1 MRDTNEAFG
10 PTLRSHARIEEITD
24 DIDGIADGHS
34 EGHTDSDEH
43 SEAADEATDV
53 KDIDIDEEVA
63 AHDDEAA
70 PIDEHDFED
79 GLRRDVEAT
88 ELRVGLPE
96 YTVRESDVNRFMLFL
111 LEHWRRQGT
120 LDTFCLLYTSPSPR
134 DGLLC
139 RMPSSA

>member
-1 MRDTNEAFG
+1 MRDTSEAFG
-10 PTLRSHARIEEITD
+10 PTLRSHARIEEITA

-34 EGHTDSDEH
+34 EGHVCTDSDEH

-79 GLRRDVEAT
+79 GYVEVT
-88 ELRVGLPE
+88 ELRDGLPE
-96 YTVRESDVNRFMLFL
+96 YICAHRMSIAS
-111 LEHWRRQGT
+111 
-120 LDTFCLLYTSPSPR
+120 CCSYPSTGG
-134 DGLLC
+134 D
-139 RMPSSA
+139 